1 MPIQATNNFV
11 FIIRDKADTEKSGV
25 YIPNVGREKPNEGT
39 IFSIGDL
46 IQDKKIRA
54 AKNKKCLFFKGT
66 GFQIEHQ
73 GTEYL
78 VLSSDQIIAI
88 L

>member
-11 FIIRDKADTEKSGV
+11 FVIRDKANSEKAGI
-25 YIPNVGREKPNEGT
+25 YIPNTGREKPNEGT
-39 IFSIGDL
+39 VFSVGDL
-46 IQDKKIRA
+46 IQDKKIKA

-66 GFQIEHQ
+66 GFTIEYQ
-73 GTEYL
+73 GVDYL
-78 VLSSDQIIAI
+78 VLTSDQIIAI